1 MKQQLITLTSC
12 ILITTFALIAPTAFA
27 ADKPKVINI
36 NEASAS
42 QLALLPRVGPALS
55 ARIIEFR
62 KENEKFKQPADL
74 MLVRGIG
81 EKTFELMKPYVV
93 VSGETTL
100 TEKVRGSQIQ
110 AKDDAGESKSG
121 ESKSGES
128 KE

>member
-1 MKQQLITLTSC
+1 MKKQLIVTAGW
-12 ILITTFALIAPTAFA
+12 ILIATLVLAAPAAFA

-42 QLALLPRVGPALS
+42 QLALLPRVGPSLS
-55 ARIIEFR
+55 ARIVEFR
-62 KENEKFKQPADL
+62 KDNKFKEPADL

-81 EKTFELMKPYVV
+81 EKTFELMEPYVA

-100 TEKVRGSQIQ
+100 TEKVRVSQIQ
-110 AKDDAGESKSG
+110 PRDDSDK
-121 ESKSGES
+121 S